1 MHIRK
6 LAGQTAIYGLSSIV
20 GRLLNYFLVPL
31 YTRVF
36 LPAEY
41 GVVTEFYAYVS
52 FLIIVFTY
60 GMETTFFR
68 FNESELDKEKVFSTA
83 LISLL
88 FSSALLALN
97 CFFGSSALAS
107 MLRYPGHAEYVVW
120 FGLILACDAVTS
132 IPFARLRAQ
141 GKPGRFAFLKFIN
154 ILLNVAL
161 NLFFLLACPFFFK
174 QEQGWLHDFVLQFYN
189 PSFGIGYIFISNLLA
204 SVLTLLLLLPSFKG
218 IGAGFDKVLW
228 RRMMLYSLPLL
239 VAGLAGMINE
249 TMDRILLKYLLP
261 PDTALEQVGI
271 YGACYKLSILMTLFI
286 QMFRYAA
293 EPFFFKQAKEDNA
306 RQVYADVMTYFVL
319 ACSFIFLGI
328 MLYIDVVKFFIGPNY
343 YPGLKVVPI
352 LLLANLCLGVFFNLS
367 IWYKLSG
374 KTSYGAWFA
383 VFGAALTLLLNAW
396 WIPLFGYMG
405 SAWATLVCY
414 ASMMLVSF
422 YVGQKNYPVPYQMR
436 RILLYLG
443 VALGLYFIAV
453 FMRSLMGNSLLP
465 LLAFNTCLMG
475 LFVGLVIWK
484 EKAKIL

>member
-52 FLIIVFTY
+52 FLIILFTY

-68 FNESELDKEKVFSTA
+68 FNESETAKDKVFSTA
-83 LISLL
+83 LISLIA
-88 FSSALLALN
+88 SSGLLALI
-97 CFFGSSALAS
+97 SYLAS
-107 MLRYPGHAEYVVW
+107 GSLAQLLRYPNHPEYVVW
-120 FGLILACDAVTS
+120 FGFILAADAITS

-141 GKPGRFAFLKFIN
+141 GKPGLFALLKFIN
-154 ILLNVAL
+154 ILLNVSL
-161 NLFFLLACPFFFK
+161 NLFFLLACPFLLK
-174 QEQGWLHDFVLQFYN
+174 QENAWYHQLLLRIYDPAIGV
-189 PSFGIGYIFISNLLA
+189 GYIFISNLLA
-204 SVLTLLLLLPSFKG
+204 SLLTLLLLLPSFRG
-218 IGAGFDKVLW
+218 IGAGFDTSLW
-228 RRMMLYSLPLL
+228 KRMMIYSLPLL
-239 VAGLAGMINE
+239 IGGMAGMVNE
-249 TMDRILLKYLLP
+249 TMDRILLKYMLP

-293 EPFFFKQAKEDNA
+293 EPFFFKQAKEGNA
-306 RQVYADVMTYFVL
+306 KQVYADVMKYFVL

-328 MLYIDVVKFFIGPNY
+328 MLYIDIVKFFIGEKY
-343 YPGLKVVPI
+343 YPGLQVVPV

-374 KTSYGAWFA
+374 KTSYGAWLA
-383 VFGAALTLLLNAW
+383 VFGAVITLLLNAW
-396 WIPLFGYMG
+396 WIPLFGYVG
-405 SAWATLVCY
+405 SAWATLACY

-422 YVGQKNYPVPYQMR
+422 YLGQKNYPVPYEMT
-436 RILLYLG
+436 RILIYLG
-443 VALGLYFIAV
+443 SALALFFLSGYVRDL
-453 FMRSLMGNSLLP
+453 LGGNLLP
-465 LLAFNTCLMG
+465 VLAFNTVLLL
-475 LFVGLVIWK
+475 LFAGLVYRQ

>member
-1 MHIRK
+1 
-6 LAGQTAIYGLSSIV
+6 
-20 GRLLNYFLVPL
+20 
-31 YTRVF
+31 
-36 LPAEY
+36 
-41 GVVTEFYAYVS
+41 
-52 FLIIVFTY
+52 
-60 GMETTFFR
+60 
-68 FNESELDKEKVFSTA
+68 
-83 LISLL
+83 
-88 FSSALLALN
+88 
-97 CFFGSSALAS
+97 
-107 MLRYPGHAEYVVW
+107 
-120 FGLILACDAVTS
+120 
-132 IPFARLRAQ
+132 
-141 GKPGRFAFLKFIN
+141 
-154 ILLNVAL
+154 
-161 NLFFLLACPFFFK
+161 
-174 QEQGWLHDFVLQFYN
+174 
-189 PSFGIGYIFISNLLA
+189 
-204 SVLTLLLLLPSFKG
+204 
-218 IGAGFDKVLW
+218 
-228 RRMMLYSLPLL
+228 
-239 VAGLAGMINE
+239 
-249 TMDRILLKYLLP
+249 
-261 PDTALEQVGI
+261 
-271 YGACYKLSILMTLFI
+271 MTLFI

>member
-1 MHIRK
+1 MHIRT

-88 FSSALLALN
+88 FSSALLALI

-141 GKPGRFAFLKFIN
+141 GKPGRFAFLKFVN

-293 EPFFFKQAKEDNA
+293 EPFFFQQAKEDNA

-343 YPGLKVVPI
+343 YPGLKVVP
-352 LLLANLCLGVFFNLS
+352 
-367 IWYKLSG
+367 
-374 KTSYGAWFA
+374 
-383 VFGAALTLLLNAW
+383 
-396 WIPLFGYMG
+396 
-405 SAWATLVCY
+405 
-414 ASMMLVSF
+414 
-422 YVGQKNYPVPYQMR
+422 
-436 RILLYLG
+436 
-443 VALGLYFIAV
+443 
-453 FMRSLMGNSLLP
+453 SLL
-465 LLAFNTCLMG
+465 
-475 LFVGLVIWK
+475 
-484 EKAKIL
+484 